1 MKVNLSQLQLKEIHI
16 KEFILEENLEGQN
29 KFSIDMDFEPI
40 LIKKNEKDFDG
51 LLVKVKIND
60 RLKNVKLKVKTELV
74 AIFEFNGDLS
84 KEKRAMMLLYNGL
97 SIVYGFLR
105 GLIFQKCS
113 YISPQDRIIPNIN
126 IAELIEKTVDRELSK
141 ED

>member
-1 MKVNLSQLQLKEIHI
+1 
-16 KEFILEENLEGQN
+16 
-29 KFSIDMDFEPI
+29 
-40 LIKKNEKDFDG
+40 
-51 LLVKVKIND
+51 
-60 RLKNVKLKVKTELV
+60 
-74 AIFEFNGDLS
+74 
-84 KEKRAMMLLYNGL
+84 MLLYNGL